1 MKKILVSLLFV
12 VQCFCFTHAQEEAL
26 FSFGVV
32 SDVQYA
38 DVDPAGERFYRYSLG
53 KLERNVD
60 FFNNY
65 NLEFI
70 MHLGDLIDRDF
81 ESYEKPLAI
90 FGKSKNNVL
99 YVIGNH
105 EYEIDDKDKS
115 KVHKLLGL
123 NKKGYNYF
131 DRGNWRFVM
140 LNGMGLSIKASK
152 EGTKKRVLAD
162 KKFEELKRQGAINA
176 YDWNGAIDEKQLM
189 WLDKTLTDAKKRGKR
204 VILFCHL
211 TLLPVN
217 ELVLWN
223 HEEVKDLIFKYDNVF
238 AYIGGHDHNGLHI
251 YEKGVHF
258 LAVKG
263 VLNASV
269 DETSCA
275 VVNVYADKLV
285 FEGFGREE
293 DKVWEIK

>member
-1 MKKILVSLLFV
+1 MKTNIVLLFLLF
-12 VQCFCFTHAQEEAL
+12 QSAYYTYAQDQPL

-38 DVDPAGERFYRYSLG
+38 DAEAIGNRYYRFSLD
-53 KLERNVD
+53 KLERSID
-60 FFNNY
+60 FFNGY
-65 NLEFI
+65 DLEFV
-70 MHLGDLIDRDF
+70 MHLGDLIDHDF

-90 FGKSKNNVL
+90 FGKSTNKVL
-99 YVIGNH
+99 YIIGNH
-105 EYEIDDKDKS
+105 EYEIDDNDKS

-123 NKKGYNYF
+123 NKKGYSYF
-131 DRGNWRFVM
+131 DKGNWRFVM
-140 LNGMGLSIKASK
+140 LNGMGLSIKASE
-152 EGTKKRVLAD
+152 EGTKKRALANE
-162 KKFEELKRQGAINA
+162 KFQELKEQGAVNA
-176 YDWNGAIDEKQLM
+176 YDWNGAIDQKQLN
-189 WLDKTLTDAKKRGKR
+189 WLDKTLSDASKEGKR

-217 ELVLWN
+217 GLVLWN
-223 HEEVKDLIFKYDNVF
+223 HEEVKDIIFKYDNVF
-238 AYIGGHDHNGLHI
+238 AYIGGHEQNGSYI
-251 YEKGVHF
+251 YEKGKHF

-263 VLNASV
+263 VLNASE

-275 VVNVYADKLV
+275 VVNVYDNKII